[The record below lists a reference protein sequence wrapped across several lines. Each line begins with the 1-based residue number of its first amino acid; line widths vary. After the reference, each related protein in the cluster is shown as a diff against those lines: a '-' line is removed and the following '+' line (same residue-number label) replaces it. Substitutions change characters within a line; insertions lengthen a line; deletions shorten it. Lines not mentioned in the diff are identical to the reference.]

1 MRLRL
6 TRRLLGPVAVLA
18 AAALLLAACGGG
30 GNGGNTGDGGGAG
43 GQDGQGASGE
53 KIRVGL
59 VYDVGG
65 RGDQSFNDMAYAGL
79 EKAMQEFGD
88 KLEVKDAEPDSGGQ
102 NREELLR
109 TFAEQGYDLVIGVG
123 FLFTDAL
130 TNVAKE
136 YPDVKFAIVD
146 SCTKEPLD
154 NAACL
159 VFKEHEGSFL
169 VGAAAALK
177 SKTGK
182 VGFVGGMKSPLIERF
197 EAGYRA
203 GVKYVNPEVEVLVD
217 YAGTT
222 GEAFNNPTKGR
233 ELALAQIQKGA
244 DVIYHAA
251 GGTGRGV
258 FEAVKQQK
266 KLAIGVDADQSLT
279 APDYADV
286 ILTSMVKRVDVAVYD
301 VVRSVVEGK
310 FQSGPREYGLKE
322 EGVGYAIND
331 KNRSMIQDITSQ
343 LDELKQKIID
353 GEIQVPDKPGDV

>member
-6 TRRLLGPVAVLA
+6 KGRLLGPVALLA
-18 AAALLLAACGGG
+18 IAALLLAACGGG
-30 GNGGNTGDGGGAG
+30 NGGNTGSNGGDG

-79 EKAMQEFGD
+79 EKALQEFGD
-88 KLEVKDAEPDSGGQ
+88 RLEVKDAEPDAGGQ

-123 FLFTDAL
+123 FLFTDPL
-130 TNVAKE
+130 TKVAKE
-136 YPDVKFAIVD
+136 YPDVNFAIVD
-146 SCTKEPLD
+146 SCTTEPLD

-159 VFKEHEGSFL
+159 LFKEHEGSFL

-177 SKTGK
+177 TKTGK
-182 VGFVGGMKSPLIERF
+182 VGFVGGMKSPLIEKF

-203 GVKYVNPEVEVLVD
+203 GAKYVNPEVEVLVD
-217 YAGTT
+217 YVGTT

-310 FQSGPREYGLKE
+310 FQSGPHEYGLKE
-322 EGVGYAIND
+322 DGVGYAIND